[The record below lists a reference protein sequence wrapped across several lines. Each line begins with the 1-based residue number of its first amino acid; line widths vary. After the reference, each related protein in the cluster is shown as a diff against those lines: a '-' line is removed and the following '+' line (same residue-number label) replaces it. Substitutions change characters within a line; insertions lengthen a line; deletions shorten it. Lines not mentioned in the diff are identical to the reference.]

1 MAYSGPMT
9 NASGTKD
16 KPSAGDPI
24 PHKCAVIEV
33 HVGELKQLF
42 NAIDPSPFRDKDLDP
57 KAEEFIVGWAKELPR
72 DSTLALVVDLDREA
86 GLPDE
91 AAVLRDAIHEFFSQ
105 RAQAYGRRL
114 RELFRVGRTSLVIG
128 LVALASAIALG
139 DFLAAL
145 MKGSRIGEI
154 VRESLTIGGWV
165 SMWRP
170 LEIFLY
176 DWWPIR
182 NEARLSDRLAAMP
195 VRIRYMNA
203 TAPDAWRGDWPAV
216 SPRGERRPVRLNLEL
231 SIRQVDLVNGMGV
244 HRRGEMNS
252 NTHLRARIE
261 ALQDHTQCGE
271 RALPIAAD
279 SQHCSHT
286 YPPFRLPSLCVCFFR
301 VGEFLVNLLSSS
313 LRISSSDSSVT
324 HASPAL
330 SRSPSLLIFSSC

>member
-1 MAYSGPMT
+1 MT

-16 KPSAGDPI
+16 KASSGDPI
-24 PHKCAVIEV
+24 PPKCSVIEV

-57 KAEEFIVGWAKELPR
+57 KAEDFIVGWAKELPR
-72 DSTLALVVDLDREA
+72 NATLDLVVDLDREA

-128 LVALASAIALG
+128 LVAVASAIALG

-182 NEARLSDRLAAMP
+182 SETRLSERLAAMP
-195 VRIRYMNA
+195 VRIRYLNA
-203 TAPDAWRGDWPAV
+203 KEPDAWKGDWPAV
-216 SPRGERRPVRLNLEL
+216 SPRRGRTTGE
-231 SIRQVDLVNGMGV
+231 
-244 HRRGEMNS
+244 
-252 NTHLRARIE
+252 
-261 ALQDHTQCGE
+261 TQQ
-271 RALPIAAD
+271 RALN
-279 SQHCSHT
+279 QT
-286 YPPFRLPSLCVCFFR
+286 R
-301 VGEFLVNLLSSS
+301 
-313 LRISSSDSSVT
+313 
-324 HASPAL
+324 
-330 SRSPSLLIFSSC
+330 